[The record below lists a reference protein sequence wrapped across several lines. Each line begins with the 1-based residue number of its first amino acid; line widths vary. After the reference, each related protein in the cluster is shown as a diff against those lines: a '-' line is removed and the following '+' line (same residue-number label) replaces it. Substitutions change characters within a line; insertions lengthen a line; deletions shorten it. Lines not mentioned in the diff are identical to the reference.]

1 MQLQMRRLRFYFSP
15 EHVFTGDSSLQVNSA
30 EAFECGLHHVK
41 SATVSDKLIDTCRDI
56 ARQVKMGVSPK
67 DLRLDSALKDT
78 AGAVD
83 VERGG
88 GQADSS
94 ERTVALTR
102 DQFHSL
108 FADVEGQHGSQNEGL
123 GTGANSDNDN
133 DEYEAVFFSNV
144 HAAATAPLRLAQP
157 GADAG
162 ANASSDKTGL
172 GMATNV

>member
-1 MQLQMRRLRFYFSP
+1 VRYSASAADFSVAVAISP
-15 EHVFTGDSSLQVNSA
+15 GKEQAKLSSDA
-30 EAFECGLHHVK
+30 EIDRMFDQFQSSSNETIAFGV
-41 SATVSDKLIDTCRDI
+41 ARDI
-56 ARQVKMGVSPK
+56 VRQVKMGVSPK

-123 GTGANSDNDN
+123 GTGANSDDDN